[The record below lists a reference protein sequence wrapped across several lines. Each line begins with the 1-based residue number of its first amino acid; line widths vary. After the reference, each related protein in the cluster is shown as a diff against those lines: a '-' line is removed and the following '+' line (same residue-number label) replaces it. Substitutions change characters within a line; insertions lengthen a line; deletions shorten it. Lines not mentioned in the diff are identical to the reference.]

1 MIKERIGLFSYLPSQ
16 GIYIDETG
24 RSLLFEVNHQIWVYV
39 HELWEAEF

>member
-24 RSLLFEVNHQIWVYV
+24 RPLLFEVNHQIGVYV
-39 HELWEAEF
+39 HELGESEF

>member
-1 MIKERIGLFSYLPSQ
+1 MSLFNYPPSQ

-24 RSLLFEVNHQIWVYV
+24 LPLLFEVNHQIWVYV

>member
-24 RSLLFEVNHQIWVYV
+24 QSLLFEVNHQIGVYV
-39 HELWEAEF
+39 HELGEAAF